1 MVKWIFQPHVF
12 NWFALRGSLPVTL
25 LPPKGPIY
33 ADIELSAMPRLKNHR
48 AGTASKRAALS
59 PGVGAQAI
67 MWQKGNSLT
76 VHLGVFRTDVYDLG
90 DFTIL
95 SGAET

>member
-1 MVKWIFQPHVF
+1 M
-12 NWFALRGSLPVTL
+12 A
-25 LPPKGPIY
+25 
-33 ADIELSAMPRLKNHR
+33 
-48 AGTASKRAALS
+48 ASKLAALS